1 MASADIETPSNN
13 VKKWFLVISMGLFL
27 LFLSSSIVFWEY
39 IFVFMG
45 REVFWRMGI
54 ALINDKCMI

>member
-13 VKKWFLVISMGLFL
+13 VKKWFLVISTWEFF
-27 LFLSSSIVFWEY
+27 FLSSSIVFWEY